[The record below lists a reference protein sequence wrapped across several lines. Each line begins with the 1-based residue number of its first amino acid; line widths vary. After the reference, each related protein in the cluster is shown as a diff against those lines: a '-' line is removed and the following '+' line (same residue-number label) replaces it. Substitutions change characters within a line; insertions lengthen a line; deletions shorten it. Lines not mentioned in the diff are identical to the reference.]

1 MFMAVVLVF
10 KPKGNSRFCIDFRK
24 VNVVTQRD
32 SYLLPRITDI
42 GFFNKSKEFYN
53 LRFLYGILTDR
64 IVRGINPK
72 NIFNIPNLYRRYN
85 DLLKE
90 CRRPLDIFNTNF

>member
-1 MFMAVVLVF
+1 MSMAVVLVS

-42 GFFNKSKEFYN
+42 
-53 LRFLYGILTDR
+53 LDFLTRARNFTTLD
-64 IVRGINPK
+64 
-72 NIFNIPNLYRRYN
+72 LYTGY
-85 DLLKE
+85 
-90 CRRPLDIFNTNF
+90 